1 MVYFLGH
8 VSKAPARGL
17 PYIFDIRNLISNVL
31 GYLLLLTQHLDPF
44 RYLLYFLFNV
54 EDELSVVFVFFV
66 FEFFSEPGQC
76 LAVESAARLLDEGT

>member
-1 MVYFLGH
+1 MVDFLGH
-8 VSKAPARGL
+8 VSKAPARRL

-54 EDELSVVFVFFV
+54 EDKLSVIFVFFV
-66 FEFFSEPGQC
+66 LKLFSEAG
-76 LAVESAARLLDEGT
+76 